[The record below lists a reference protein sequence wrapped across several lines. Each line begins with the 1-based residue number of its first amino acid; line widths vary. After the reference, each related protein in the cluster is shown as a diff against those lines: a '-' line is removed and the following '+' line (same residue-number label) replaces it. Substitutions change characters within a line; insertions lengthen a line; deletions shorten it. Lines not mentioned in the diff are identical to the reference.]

1 MSNSATPSYAQ
12 AAKGQSTVQSTVPS
26 SGSQSSA
33 TESQAPSTT
42 STQSRDAA
50 PTPSTRAP
58 SVAIST
64 TSNEVEGSQ
73 NTRSSSVKPES
84 LNGIDTDSVSSSD
97 KAAQQSSLPA
107 QGTEKV
113 LSEVI
118 PQGAERRGR
127 GRGQTLTSQA
137 TDAGDGK
144 KTRKGRKGKGAE
156 KESEQSQD
164 QKKENLPPKQELSD
178 APLPT
183 INPWA
188 QRAAKFTAGSPMTT
202 QSRNSNNTTPA
213 QLPAT
218 QEHQQK
224 AVQNDGADTPAVHGR
239 ALSGIVK
246 GPKKDAEQPRS
257 NNNQTSRRTAPR
269 GFRGPNGEDRAGFE
283 APGPVTNNTSSWPT
297 PESAANDLKAQ
308 ANTEKPEKEKKDE
321 TGPSKPRQKEKWVTV
336 PYVPTVAFETPL
348 PTRGG
353 RGGRAGGSRGGR
365 DGATRTNH
373 SINESTS
380 TDRAQDNGT
389 APGSASA
396 AVSKR
401 QSVEISTSRD
411 GRKPQAQTTTGKPSE
426 VSSGNPKIDI
436 PKQNLGDPVNGTTS
450 PANSVRAGSSNH
462 RVDES
467 SKPSQSARE
476 NGGHHPKD
484 TGYQGQNG
492 SNRSDRARGGARGRG
507 GHSIVNGMT
516 HTQSQYSQGSVGY
529 GYPTNQALRQPNYSY
544 TQMPYSGSYPG
555 QTTGS
560 HHRSR
565 PSSGNNRSQGGGRH
579 QSRTGSFPPVG
590 MYDPTAY
597 SHSSPS
603 YAYSDPQHILHVIA
617 TQMDYYFSIDNLCKD
632 TYLRQHMDSQGFVPL
647 AVITAFKRMQN
658 IAQDYQ
664 VVRIACEHSP
674 HVQLVVTE
682 NGEDKV
688 RRREKWEPW
697 VLDMH
702 LRHPTAQNDGPTSWH
717 PWNSQ
722 LSYYPHIFAYGGEAA
737 SMFSPAGT
745 DAQQFSPY
753 MNGDSVTSPMSNGVN
768 GHAHAS
774 ESQLSA
780 TVPEF
785 SPTGVS
791 GMGTASQQ
799 SYAVN
804 DSVSGELTNGTSLL
818 NGTHSHENVEPI
830 SL

>member
-12 AAKGQSTVQSTVPS
+12 AAKGQSAVQS

-64 TSNEVEGSQ
+64 TSNEVDGSQ

-84 LNGIDTDSVSSSD
+84 LSGMDTDSVSTGD
-97 KAAQQSSLPA
+97 KSGQQSSLPA
-107 QGTEKV
+107 QGTEKT
-113 LSEVI
+113 LSEGL
-118 PQGAERRGR
+118 PQSTERRGR

-144 KTRKGRKGKGAE
+144 KARKARKGKGAE
-156 KESEQSQD
+156 KDSEQSQD
-164 QKKENLPPKQELSD
+164 QDKKENIAPKQELSD

-183 INPWA
+183 VNPWA
-188 QRAAKFTAGSPMTT
+188 QRAAKFTAASSTT
-202 QSRNSNNTTPA
+202 TPSRNSNETAPA
-213 QLPAT
+213 QPSNAQEFKQRSAQGDGVDAPAT
-218 QEHQQK
+218 HS
-224 AVQNDGADTPAVHGR
+224 R
-239 ALSGIVK
+239 ALSGGVK
-246 GPKKDAEQPRS
+246 GTKKDTEQPRS
-257 NNNQTSRRTAPR
+257 NGNQTSRRTAPR
-269 GFRGPNGEDRAGFE
+269 GFRGVNGEDRAGFE
-283 APGPVTNNTSSWPT
+283 APGPVANNTSSWPT

-308 ANTEKPEKEKKDE
+308 ASTEKPEKEKKDE
-321 TGPSKPRQKEKWVTV
+321 TGPSKPRQKEKWVHV

-348 PTRGG
+348 PSRGG

-365 DGATRTNH
+365 DGAARSNH
-373 SINESTS
+373 TSNESAP
-380 TDRAQDNGT
+380 TDRTQENGV

-396 AVSKR
+396 ASKR
-401 QSVEISTSRD
+401 QSVDISTSRE
-411 GRKPQAQTTTGKPSE
+411 GRKPQAQATVGKTSGE
-426 VSSGNPKIDI
+426 ISSANSKVDI
-436 PKQNLGDPVNGTTS
+436 PKQSLGDQVTGTTS
-450 PANSVRAGSSNH
+450 PANSVRAGSSNQ

-467 SKPSQSARE
+467 TKSSMSVKE
-476 NGGHHPKD
+476 NSVHHPKD
-484 TGYQGQNG
+484 SGFQGQNG
-492 SNRSDRARGGARGRG
+492 SSRSDRTRGGARGRG
-507 GHSIVNGMT
+507 GHSVSNGIA
-516 HTQSQYSQGSVGY
+516 HTQSQYGQGSVGY
-529 GYPTNQALRQPNYSY
+529 GYPTNPPLRQQNYGY
-544 TQMPYSGSYPG
+544 TQMAYGGPYPG
-555 QTTGS
+555 QASGN

-579 QSRTGSFPPVG
+579 QSSRTGSFPPVS
-590 MYDPTAY
+590 MYEPAY
-597 SHSSPS
+597 PHTTTP
-603 YAYSDPQHILHVIA
+603 YGYSDPQHILHVIA
-617 TQMDYYFSIDNLCKD
+617 SQMDYYFSIDNLCKD

-682 NGEDKV
+682 TGEDKV
-688 RRREKWEPW
+688 RRRDKWEPW

-702 LRHPTAQNDGPTSWH
+702 LRHPTAQHDGPTTWH

-722 LSYYPHIFAYGGEAA
+722 YGYYPHVFAYGSEAA
-737 SMFSPAGT
+737 PMFSPTGT
-745 DAQQFSPY
+745 DTQQFSPY
-753 MNGDSVTSPMSNGVN
+753 MNGDGVTSPTNGVN

-785 SPTGVS
+785 SPTAVS
-791 GMGTASQQ
+791 GMGTPSQKGFV
-799 SYAVN
+799 ATNTVG
-804 DSVSGELTNGTSLL
+804 DELANGTSLP
-818 NGTHSHENVEPI
+818 NGTHSHENVQP
-830 SL
+830 LGL